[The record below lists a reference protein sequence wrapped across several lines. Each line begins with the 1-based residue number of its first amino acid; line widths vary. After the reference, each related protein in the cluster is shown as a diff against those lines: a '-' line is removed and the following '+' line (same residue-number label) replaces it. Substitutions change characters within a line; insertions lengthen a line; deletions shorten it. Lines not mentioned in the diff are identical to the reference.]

1 MHGKFCLNL
10 FYLRYRR
17 NLCTCKSGGRARDS
31 CCNCVLLRCVLGDV
45 RARGGVGALADVEGV
60 KAGSSEDFEGRLA
73 VCMVSSV
80 RRVKQLT
87 RSQCLRMLSWMRK
100 ATIPILAPPEIG
112 TVCICATVLA
122 AERDVK
128 GV

>member
-1 MHGKFCLNL
+1 MHGKNFLNL
-10 FYLRYRR
+10 FYVRYCR

-45 RARGGVGALADVEGV
+45 RARGGVGALADV
-60 KAGSSEDFEGRLA
+60 KAGSSEDFGGRLA

-100 ATIPILAPPEIG
+100 ATIPILGPPEIG